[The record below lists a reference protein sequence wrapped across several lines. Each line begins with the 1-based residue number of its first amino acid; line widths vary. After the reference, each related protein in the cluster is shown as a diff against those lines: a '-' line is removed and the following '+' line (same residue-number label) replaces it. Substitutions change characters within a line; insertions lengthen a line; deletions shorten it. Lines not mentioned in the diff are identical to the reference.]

1 MQIEVSFPIWQRLT
15 ALLENERDTLDR
27 VIERLIRD
35 ASAAPRAAIAPA
47 RAAGELAW
55 KGAVLPNAT
64 LLRATFKGKTYFA
77 EVVDGRWF
85 DRESGLRRTSP
96 SQAARAITGTAA
108 NGWLFWEARLPGSDE
123 WIRLAALRPNKSG
136 AASAP

>member
-1 MQIEVSFPIWQRLT
+1 MQIDVSFQVWQRLT

-35 ASAAPRAAIAPA
+35 ASTAVRSNPPPVRTAP
-47 RAAGELAW
+47 ELVW

-64 LLRATFKGKTYFA
+64 LLRATFKGKTYYA
-77 EVVDGRWF
+77 EVIGGRWF
-85 DRESGLRRTSP
+85 DRETGLRRTSP

-108 NGWLFWEARLPGSDE
+108 NGWLFWEAQLPGSND
-123 WIRLAALRPNKSG
+123 WIRLADLRRQP
-136 AASAP
+136 SAERAPA